1 MNHRESCGVGKH
13 AQDLLSQDAIGG
25 AERVPTGAQE
35 HDLYRLLFERLVCHL
50 DIAQLVSL
58 RSRLRQ
64 TTPVSLLFC
73 GYGFTSTAFSV
84 DYDSIQRSTRIN
96 GNIRKPRGNKLT
108 RHKIEKRGTPR
119 GTPSKN
125 QRQNGSVHTQRVHPQ
140 FCSEFISL
148 TNFFLL

>member
-58 RSRLRQ
+58 RS
-64 TTPVSLLFC
+64 T
-73 GYGFTSTAFSV
+73 
-84 DYDSIQRSTRIN
+84 DYDRLHLCRFCFAATASLQRHF
-96 GNIRKPRGNKLT
+96 P
-108 RHKIEKRGTPR
+108 
-119 GTPSKN
+119 
-125 QRQNGSVHTQRVHPQ
+125 
-140 FCSEFISL
+140 
-148 TNFFLL
+148 